1 MILFIPDW
9 KLYAWKKTTLK
20 IKNHNRYAI
29 QCKKKQKSLYGLNP
43 NIVNLWSNMHST
55 FLEQEKFKRNLK

>member
-29 QCKKKQKSLYGLNP
+29 QCKKKPKKP
-43 NIVNLWSNMHST
+43 VW
-55 FLEQEKFKRNLK
+55 FEP